1 MLRSALLLN
10 RAERF
15 FNLPNSVGQL
25 ILLQCILTTATLTFI
40 ESSYLATYPLSKYLY
55 LWLFIPITDAAK
67 VNILVANISAYL
79 IIGTPLLYPL
89 LNVVLKR

>member
-10 RAERF
+10 HAERF
-15 FNLPNSVGQL
+15 LTSLIQL
-25 ILLQCILTTATLTFI
+25 ASLYLLQCMLTTATLTFI
-40 ESSYLATYPLSKYLY
+40 ESSHLATYPLSKYLY

-67 VNILVANISAYL
+67 VNILVANISAYP

-89 LNVVLKR
+89 LNVL

>member
-10 RAERF
+10 HAERF

-25 ILLQCILTTATLTFI
+25 IFITVHTTLTFI

-67 VNILVANISAYL
+67 VNILVANISAYP

-89 LNVVLKR
+89 LNVVLNR